1 MSRKDELLALA
12 ERVEALTG
20 PDREVDAAIAQA
32 VGAEHG
38 PRETVYYESR
48 SVHYIDEIAPAYTAS
63 LDAAMSLVPEG
74 WRWHSYY
81 WPRKDGPRLMSLV
94 TNRPHAGIAHGKAAT
109 PALALTAAA
118 LRAIATLE
126 GQQP

>member
-12 ERVEALTG
+12 SKVEPLTE
-20 PDREVDAAIAQA
+20 PDREVDALVHFMGRLHCQMPI
-32 VGAEHG
+32 HG
-38 PRETVYYESR
+38 KEFWLVER
-48 SVHYIDEIAPAYTAS
+48 YTAS

-81 WPRKDGPRLMSLV
+81 WPRKDEPRLMSLV

-118 LRAIATLE
+118 LRAIAETE
-126 GQQP
+126 EQQP